1 MMRAGLTAI
10 LISIS
15 ILFACALCAGAGA
28 AGGLAGRWKLD
39 PARSEGLPPGMRQ
52 LMAVSQEGDVV
63 RLETTLITDE
73 GEQVVPDSYTLDG
86 REAEFAPKGPQ
97 GQTGKGRRT
106 ARWTADR
113 KGVEVDEQVTFDS
126 PEGPVTIKTSRRWS
140 LTDDNTLVIQMKV
153 EGPHGQQLLK
163 RTFVR
168 E

>member
-1 MMRAGLTAI
+1 MRARLTAV
-10 LISIS
+10 S
-15 ILFACALCAGAGA
+15 ILFACALCVCAGAEA
-28 AGGLAGRWKLD
+28 AGGVAGRWKLD

-52 LMAVSQEGDVV
+52 VMVVSQQGDVLK
-63 RLETTLITDE
+63 LETTLVTDE

-97 GQTGKGRRT
+97 GQSGKGRRT

-126 PEGPVTIKTSRRWS
+126 DEGPVTIKTSRRWS
-140 LTDDNTLVIQMKV
+140 LRDDNTLFIEMKV
-153 EGPHGQQLLK
+153 EGPHGQQTLK